1 MNLIAKIFW
10 SIISFHCDLM
20 VILGG
25 LISLANLAGSFL
37 IFSNLARPAWE
48 MAILVGVSLFIFT
61 WFSVWV
67 VRRRPSRDSASKLS
81 DEHMEEM
88 EGWLADELDSLKEIE
103 EELSEA
109 RREGKE
115 EEVKELEEARK
126 DSLSQIERYELEVK
140 VEKLR
145 RLEEE
150 ASKVGSMTKAEEYSK
165 QIEKHEATL
174 KELVDRIEDQSHT
187 LVDVLI
193 ASFVLGGVGIVFGWC
208 FLVIPMF
215 MLVMPAFLWEAWAGG
230 SEWMRSPGAMI
241 AVIFSC
247 LVQACVGAW
256 VVSWHFS
263 SDGFRLSSDQE
274 EECRKKR
281 RQPARSDKYQRRSDR
296 RLLRRNH

>member
-1 MNLIAKIFW
+1 MNLIGKISSF
-10 SIISFHCDLM
+10 IIGLS

-25 LISLANLAGSFL
+25 LISLANLAGSLL
-37 IFSNLARPAWE
+37 IFSHLARPAWE
-48 MAILVGVSLFIFT
+48 VAILVGVSLFIFT

-126 DSLSQIERYELEVK
+126 DILSQIERHELEVK
-140 VEKLR
+140 VEELR

-150 ASKVGSMTKAEEYSK
+150 ASKVGSRAKAEEYSK

-193 ASFVLGGVGIVFGWC
+193 VSFFLGGFVIVFVLC
-208 FLVIPMF
+208 FLLIPMF
-215 MLVMPAFLWEAWAGG
+215 MLVMPVFLWEAWAGG

-247 LVQACVGAW
+247 LTLACVAVW
-256 VVSWHFS
+256 FVSWYFS
-263 SDGFRLSSDQE
+263 LDESE
-274 EECRKKR
+274 T
-281 RQPARSDKYQRRSDR
+281 
-296 RLLRRNH
+296 

>member
-1 MNLIAKIFW
+1 MTGVETGALP
-10 SIISFHCDLM
+10 IS
-20 VILGG
+20 
-25 LISLANLAGSFL
+25 NLAGSLL
-37 IFSNLARPAWE
+37 IFSHLARPAWE
-48 MAILVGVSLFIFT
+48 VAILVGVSLFIFT
-61 WFSVWV
+61 WFCVWV

-81 DEHMEEM
+81 DGDIVDEHMEEM
-88 EGWLADELDSLKEIE
+88 ERWLEEIE

-193 ASFVLGGVGIVFGWC
+193 VSFFLGGFVIVFVLC
-208 FLVIPMF
+208 FLLIPMF
-215 MLVMPAFLWEAWAGG
+215 MLVMPVFLWEAWAGG

-256 VVSWHFS
+256 VVSWYL
-263 SDGFRLSSDQE
+263 RLDVCE
-274 EECRKKR
+274 T
-281 RQPARSDKYQRRSDR
+281 
-296 RLLRRNH
+296 

>member
-1 MNLIAKIFW
+1 MNLIGKISSF
-10 SIISFHCDLM
+10 IIGLS

-25 LISLANLAGSFL
+25 LISLANLAGSLL
-37 IFSNLARPAWE
+37 IFSHLARPAWE
-48 MAILVGVSLFIFT
+48 VAILVGVSLFIFT

-88 EGWLADELDSLKEIE
+88 EGWLADYLDSLKEIE

-126 DSLSQIERYELEVK
+126 DILSQIERHELEVK
-140 VEKLR
+140 VEELR

-150 ASKVGSMTKAEEYSK
+150 ASKVGSRAKAEEYSK

-174 KELVDRIEDQSHT
+174 KERGWNDSFEDLPQAHR
-187 LVDVLI
+187 LFAYFFIGVAAILI
-193 ASFVLGGVGIVFGWC
+193 PTGSL
-208 FLVIPMF
+208 LIPMF
-215 MLVMPAFLWEAWAGG
+215 MLLMTAFLWEAWAGG

-247 LVQACVGAW
+247 LTLACVAVW
-256 VVSWHFS
+256 FVSWYFS
-263 SDGFRLSSDQE
+263 LDESE
-274 EECRKKR
+274 T
-281 RQPARSDKYQRRSDR
+281 
-296 RLLRRNH
+296 

>member
-1 MNLIAKIFW
+1 MNLIGKISSF
-10 SIISFHCDLM
+10 IIGLS

-25 LISLANLAGSFL
+25 LISLANLAGSLL
-37 IFSNLARPAWE
+37 IFSHLARPAWE
-48 MAILVGVSLFIFT
+48 LAILVGVSLFIFT
-61 WFSVWV
+61 WFCVWV

-81 DEHMEEM
+81 DGDIVDEHMEEM
-88 EGWLADELDSLKEIE
+88 ERWLEEIE

-193 ASFVLGGVGIVFGWC
+193 VSFFLGGFVIVFVLC
-208 FLVIPMF
+208 FLLIPMF
-215 MLVMPAFLWEAWAGG
+215 MLLMTAFLWEAWAGG

-247 LVQACVGAW
+247 LTLACVAVW
-256 VVSWHFS
+256 FVSWYFS
-263 SDGFRLSSDQE
+263 LDESE
-274 EECRKKR
+274 T
-281 RQPARSDKYQRRSDR
+281 
-296 RLLRRNH
+296 